1 MFKVSSDKLIRIV
14 KALEAS
20 NNAINILERANK
32 NHILFSN
39 VKNEITN
46 LAEEITSQYGLK
58 EFNDFKDNG
67 ESEG

>member
-1 MFKVSSDKLIRIV
+1 MFKVSSAKLIRIV

-32 NHILFSN
+32 NNILFGN
-39 VKNEITN
+39 IKTEIVN

-58 EFNDFKDNG
+58 EFNDFTND

>member
-1 MFKVSSDKLIRIV
+1 MFKVSSAKLIRIV
-14 KALEAS
+14 KVLEAS

-32 NHILFSN
+32 NNILFGN
-39 VKNEITN
+39 IKTEIVN

-58 EFNDFKDNG
+58 EFNDFTND